1 MDMEMETGRKIEKIG
16 GVSLDLT
23 YYPGEDLYCDGE
35 VEDRLLELVKENDA
49 SQFDRIIREK
59 KDWPTLYH
67 LSGVRENIVSWI
79 PFDGTE
85 KVLEIG
91 AGPGAV
97 TGALARACKSVTCV
111 DLSKKRSLINAYR
124 HKDCENINILV
135 GNFEDIEPHLD
146 TDYDYIFLIGVFEYA
161 ESYLHSALPFEDE
174 LSKILAHRKEGGRI
188 VIAIENRLGLKYF
201 AGCAEDHSGVYFDGI
216 ESYGNDAPPA
226 KTFSVTALKGLFER
240 CGQMQ
245 YSFYYPYPDYK
256 FMSVLYSDRRLP
268 QEGELT
274 DNIRNFDRDRLLLF
288 DERKAY
294 EGILRDGL
302 YPVFANSFEVILGP
316 ELPVTYC
323 KYSNDRDEKYRIRTS
338 FVEKQEVQEDSGR
351 FNFMNFALQ
360 GKDQRITEVVKT
372 PMTEAAKEHL
382 LAMIPASEA
391 LTKRY
396 MEPQEES
403 GETLGIFEVKPI
415 LQIAGCRAAKDG
427 KSVVFDRIHGKP
439 LENLLERKLFEKDAQ
454 GFLSLLDEF
463 VSRVG
468 ENEQVPAADYDMT
481 FANILVE
488 REVWTAI
495 DYEWFVDRPVPVK
508 DMLGRSLLVFFL
520 ENESRREQAENLI
533 GLRNIFEHC
542 GLTAEDIDRLS
553 REETEF
559 QQKVTGGNMSLGAL
573 RALMGTA
580 VIKPA
585 QLQSEEEI
593 EKARSKETKE
603 SQSLS
608 SVQVYFDRGQGFSEE
623 DSYFVGSPYL
633 EEGMITFAVEIPE
646 DAKRLRIDPAICPC
660 IVMVRSFTPEGANP
674 SARLLRRNVRANGRT
689 NRDGSIIFTTH
700 DPNIVWN
707 IEKIRKK
714 AGAFTK
720 LHVTLQMCGLPST
733 MAGAMEDGARSKS
746 GAF

>member
-1 MDMEMETGRKIEKIG
+1 MEMETGRKIEKIG
-16 GVSLDLT
+16 GVTLDLT

-35 VEDRLLELVKENDA
+35 VEDRLLEIVKGSDA
-49 SQFDRIIREK
+49 SQFDGIIREK

-91 AGPGAV
+91 AGPGAI
-97 TGALARACKSVTCV
+97 TGALARACASVTCV
-111 DLSKKRSLINAYR
+111 DLSRKRSLINAYR
-124 HKDCENINILV
+124 HKDFENINILV

-161 ESYLHSALPFEDE
+161 ESYLHSDLPFEDE
-174 LSKILAHRKEGGRI
+174 LCKILAHRKEGGRI

-201 AGCAEDHSGVYFDGI
+201 AGCAEDHSGKYFDGI
-216 ESYGNDAPPA
+216 ESYGSDAPPA
-226 KTFSVTALKGLFER
+226 KTFSVNALKGLFER
-240 CGQMQ
+240 CGQTE

-256 FMSVLYSDRRLP
+256 FMTALYSDRRLP
-268 QEGELT
+268 QEGELN

-294 EGILRDGL
+294 EGIIRDGL

-323 KYSNDRDEKYRIRTS
+323 KYSNDRDEKYRIRTT
-338 FVEKQEVQEDSGR
+338 FVERQEVEQDSGR
-351 FNFMNFALQ
+351 FNFMSFALQ
-360 GKDQRITEVVKT
+360 GEKESRITEVVKT
-372 PMTEAAKEHL
+372 PLTDAAKEHIA
-382 LAMIPASEA
+382 AMVGAGQA

-403 GETLGIFEVKPI
+403 GQSLGIFEVKPI
-415 LQIAGCRAAKDG
+415 LQVAQCRAAKDG
-427 KSVVFDRIHGKP
+427 KSVVFDMIHGKP
-439 LENLLERKLFEKDAQ
+439 LELLLERKLFEKDRE

-495 DYEWFVDRPVPVK
+495 DYEWFVERPVPVK
-508 DMLGRSLLVFFL
+508 DMLGRALMVFFL
-520 ENESRREQAENLI
+520 ENEGRREQAESLI
-533 GLRNIFEHC
+533 GLRTIFEHC
-542 GLTAEDIDRLS
+542 GLGAEDIERLS

-559 QQKVTGGNMSLGAL
+559 QQKVTGGSISLGAL
-573 RALMGTA
+573 RALMGTQ

-593 EKARSKETKE
+593 EAARSRDMEEK
-603 SQSLS
+603 QSLA
-608 SVQVYFDRGQGFSEE
+608 SVQVYYDRGQGFSEE
-623 DSYFVGSPYL
+623 DSYFVGNPYL
-633 EEGMITFAVEIPE
+633 EEGMITFDVEIPQ

-660 IVMVRSFTPEGANP
+660 IVMVRDIKPEGAVF
-674 SARLLRRNVRANGRT
+674 SKRLLGRNTKNNGRT
-689 NRDGSIIFTTH
+689 CRDGSIIFTTH

-720 LHVTLQMCGLPST
+720 LQVTLQMCGLPST
-733 MAGAMEDGARSKS
+733 MAGAMEEGARKRS